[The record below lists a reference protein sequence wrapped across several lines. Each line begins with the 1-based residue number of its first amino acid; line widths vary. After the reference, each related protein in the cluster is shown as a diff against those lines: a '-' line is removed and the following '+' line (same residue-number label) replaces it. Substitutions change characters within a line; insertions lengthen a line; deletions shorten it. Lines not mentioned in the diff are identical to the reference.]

1 MLFRMFNMDKCWMDS
16 GIIFTLDTRDLIRQ
30 VKLKVLLHSMVNR
43 LELQNIQLLH
53 TIQLLI
59 MPISQLVHLV
69 QN

>member
-16 GIIFTLDTRDLIRQ
+16 GIIFTLDIRDLIRQ
-30 VKLKVLLHSMVNR
+30 VKHKVLLHSMVNR